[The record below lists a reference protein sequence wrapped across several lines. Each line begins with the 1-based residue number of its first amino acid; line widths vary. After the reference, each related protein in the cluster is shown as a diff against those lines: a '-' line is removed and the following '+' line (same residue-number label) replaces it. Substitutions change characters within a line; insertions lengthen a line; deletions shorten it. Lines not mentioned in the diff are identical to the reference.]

1 MLKLKGIKKSY
12 KTGDFV
18 QHALKG
24 IDLEFRES
32 EFVAILGPSGSGK
45 TTMLNIIGGLDR
57 YDSGDLIIN
66 NKSTKKF
73 KEKEWDAYRNNCI
86 GFVFQNYN
94 LIGHISVLQNVEMS
108 MTLSGI
114 GPKERRKRA
123 LKVLDKVGIKDHAHK
138 KPNQLSGGQMQRV
151 AIARALVNDPEIIMA
166 DEPTGA
172 LDTETSLQ
180 ILELIK
186 EIAKDKLIIMVT
198 HNPELAEE
206 YASRIIKFKDGKL
219 ISDSNPVE
227 EKDKAKKELNLKQTK
242 MSFKTALSLSF
253 TNLMT
258 KKGRTTLTALAGS
271 IGIIGI
277 ALILSLSHGMQSYI
291 DRVQEETLSSYPLMI
306 QEQSINMQDMMANME
321 HKKTEKKKEKNKIYS
336 NNVMNKMMS
345 TMTSKVKANNLEA
358 FKNFI
363 DKNKE
368 LEKLTNAVSY
378 SYDLDLQLYKNDL
391 EKVVKVNPS
400 NILEEMGM
408 GLNTMQA
415 QFMSSNVFAQLFE
428 NQKLNEQMYDIV
440 SGKWPTAYN
449 EVVLAVDENEEITD
463 YSLYALGLLDQDELE
478 VIMKK
483 IQSGEKIEETER
495 KKYTYDELLKLEFKY
510 LLNTDYYEKKNNIW
524 VNKEEDEN
532 YLKNKLNNADT
543 IKVVGIVK
551 PSEESIGASAGG
563 MIFYTKDLTE
573 HIIIKNNES
582 AIIRE
587 QKEKQET
594 NVLTGMKF
602 SDNTKFDMNNLT
614 NEQKMYLS
622 NMSALELA
630 QFLESYKDQ
639 AGATYE
645 TVLKE
650 IGSVNLNKPS
660 QISIFPKDFE
670 GKEEIENII
679 KDYNKKQEDKGK
691 EENIIEYQD
700 LVGMLM
706 NSVSTIINVI
716 SYALMAFVSI
726 SLVVSS
732 IMIGIITYISVLER
746 TKEIG
751 ILRAI
756 GASKKDITRI
766 FNAETLIEGL
776 IAGLFG
782 IGITLLLNIPINII
796 IKDLTDFS
804 GIASL
809 PFVGAIVLILLSI
822 ILTIVGGFFP
832 AVLASKKDPVEA
844 LRTE

>member
-1 MLKLKGIKKSY
+1 MLKINGIKKSY
-12 KTGDFV
+12 QTGNFI

-24 IDLEFRES
+24 IDLEFRQS

-57 YDSGDLIIN
+57 YDDGDLIIN
-66 NKSTKKF
+66 GKSTKKF

-86 GFVFQNYN
+86 GFIFQSYN

-114 GPKERRKRA
+114 SKKKRKKKA
-123 LKVLDKVGIKDHAHK
+123 LNVLKKVGLEEHSHK
-138 KPNQLSGGQMQRV
+138 LPNQLSGGQMQRV

-172 LDTETSLQ
+172 LDTETSIQ
-180 ILELIK
+180 IMDLIK
-186 EIAKDKLIIMVT
+186 EIACEKLVIMVT
-198 HNPELAEE
+198 HNPELASE
-206 YASRIIKFKDGKL
+206 YANRIVTFKDGNL
-219 ISDSNPVE
+219 ISDSNPINE
-227 EKDKAKKELNLKQTK
+227 NDNSTKELNLKQTK
-242 MSFKTALSLSF
+242 MSFSTALSLSF

-291 DRVQEETLSSYPLMI
+291 DKVQEETLSGYPLML
-306 QEQSINMQDMMANME
+306 QEQSIDMQAMMLNMQGE
-321 HKKTEKKKEKNKIYS
+321 KTEGKKESGKIYS
-336 NNVMNKMMS
+336 NNVMNKMMN
-345 TMTSKVKANNLEA
+345 TMTSKVKANNLES
-358 FKNFI
+358 FKNYI

-368 LEKLTNAVSY
+368 LKSVTNAITY

-391 EKVVKVNPS
+391 EKIVKVNPS
-400 NILEEMGM
+400 NILNEMGM
-408 GLNTMQA
+408 GPNQMQA
-415 QFMSSNVFAQLFE
+415 EFMSTNIFSQLFD
-428 NQKLNEQMYDIV
+428 NQKLNEQMYDVV
-440 SGKWPTAYN
+440 SGRWPKKYN
-449 EVVLAVDENEEITD
+449 EVVLSVDENEEITD
-463 YSLYALGLLDQDELE
+463 YSLYALGLLDQDELK

-483 IQSGEKIEETER
+483 IQAGEKIEEAER
-495 KKYTYDELLKLEFKY
+495 KKYSYKEILDLEFKY
-510 LLNTDYYEKKNNIW
+510 LLNTDYYEKNNKIW
-524 VNKEEDEN
+524 INKEEDNE
-532 YLKNKLNNADT
+532 YLKNKLKNAEK

-551 PSEESIGASAGG
+551 PSEESIGANAGG
-563 MIFYTKDLTE
+563 LVFYTKELTE
-573 HIIIKNNES
+573 HIINKNNES
-582 AIIRE
+582 AIIKE
-587 QKEKQET
+587 QKENKKI
-594 NVLTGMKF
+594 NVLTGMEF
-602 SDNTKFDMNNLT
+602 SENTKFDMNNLT
-614 NEQKMYLS
+614 NEQKMYLQ

-630 QFLESYKDQ
+630 QFLESYKEQ
-639 AGATYE
+639 AGSTYE
-645 TVLKE
+645 SVLKT
-650 IGSVNLNKPS
+650 IGSVNLKKPS
-660 QISIFPKDFE
+660 TISIFPKDFE
-670 GKEEIENII
+670 GKEKIETII
-679 KDYNKKQEDKGK
+679 KKYNNSQEEKGH

-700 LVGMLM
+700 IVGMM
-706 NSVSTIINVI
+706 MKSVSTIINVI

-782 IGITLLLNIPINII
+782 IGITMLLNIPINII
-796 IKDLTDFS
+796 IKDLTNIS
-804 GIASL
+804 GIAKL
-809 PFVGAIVLILLSI
+809 PLIGAIILILLSI
-822 ILTIVGGFFP
+822 ILTVIGGFMP
-832 AVLASKKDPVEA
+832 AVIASKKDPVEA